1 MAMVMPRS
9 FSSGALSIWSNA
21 VYLASLAV
29 ANTLVMAA
37 VSVVLP
43 WSMCPIVPTFTCGLL
58 RTNFCFAM
66 RFGAPPQSPG
76 AVLCSRRRP
85 LSLRSSGQPRWL
97 LEDRCRTNTAALNTR
112 HTKRPTTRSP
122 PGGKDRAAAGPS
134 EPETGIEPV
143 TPTLPRL
150 CSTPELLGRAVHHC
164 RYSRGHGRIADGGRS
179 CDNEIGMTSA
189 VVLWHCWR
197 DQSGT
202 ISGGQWR
209 IRTSEGVSQLIYS
222 QSRLATSVTAHAGR
236 IIASNRRACQGLRQ
250 GLIAIRGH
258 QTRKPYHICT
268 RPANPAYC
276 CGFPPMS

>member
-1 MAMVMPRS
+1 MAIVMPRS

-29 ANTLVMAA
+29 ASTLVIAA

-66 RFGAPPQSPG
+66 RFGDPPHSPG
-76 AVLCSRRRP
+76 AVLYSRRRL
-85 LSLRSSGQPRWL
+85 LSLLRSATPAPGGPLPRI
-97 LEDRCRTNTAALNTR
+97 TAALLNTR

-150 CSTPELLGRAVHHC
+150 CSTPELLGRAVHHVTIQPCLWLC
-164 RYSRGHGRIADGGRS
+164 RGW
-179 CDNEIGMTSA
+179 CEI
-189 VVLWHCWR
+189 V
-197 DQSGT
+197 
-202 ISGGQWR
+202 
-209 IRTSEGVSQLIYS
+209 
-222 QSRLATSVTAHAGR
+222 
-236 IIASNRRACQGLRQ
+236 
-250 GLIAIRGH
+250 
-258 QTRKPYHICT
+258 
-268 RPANPAYC
+268 
-276 CGFPPMS
+276 